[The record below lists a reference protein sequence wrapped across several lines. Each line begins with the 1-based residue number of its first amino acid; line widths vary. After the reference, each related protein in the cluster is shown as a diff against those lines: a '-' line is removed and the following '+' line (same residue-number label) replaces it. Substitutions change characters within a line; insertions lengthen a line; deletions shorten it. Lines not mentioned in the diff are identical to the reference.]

1 MRSLPY
7 FSRQSD
13 LDVEVAFVTFGLV
26 RLALDVKIDNFISP
40 RLEAN
45 YVTPIGQLSKLVRV
59 SVFLIA
65 LKLAD

>member
-1 MRSLPY
+1 M
-7 FSRQSD
+7 
-13 LDVEVAFVTFGLV
+13 EVAFVTFGLV

>member
-7 FSRQSD
+7 LLRQSD

-26 RLALDVKIDNFISP
+26 RLAGDVKIDNFIPP

-45 YVTPIGQLSKLVRV
+45 DITQ
-59 SVFLIA
+59 
-65 LKLAD
+65 